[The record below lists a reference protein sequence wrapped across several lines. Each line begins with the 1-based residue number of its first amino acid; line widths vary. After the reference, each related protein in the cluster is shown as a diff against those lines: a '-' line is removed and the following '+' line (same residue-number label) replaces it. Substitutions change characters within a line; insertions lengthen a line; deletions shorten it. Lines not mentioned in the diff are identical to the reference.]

1 MSQYR
6 QQIADYFESHKDD
19 MLRSLSQIVAIDS
32 SFKPCGDESKPF
44 GEGSAAALAWA
55 QGFARD
61 NGFKTTNYD
70 NYAIDIDF
78 DDKEQVLGILS
89 HLDVVPASKDG
100 WHSDPFTLTE
110 RDGVLYGRGT
120 IDDKGPSVAVLYAMK
135 CIKELG
141 IPLKYGFR
149 AIMGGNEEQGCH
161 DIEYYQTKRA
171 FPKNIFTPDGSFP
184 VLNCEKGLLH
194 IRFSKPYDNARITEI
209 KAGKSLNAIPERCE
223 ALVDGKAVI
232 SAGKA
237 AHGSRPE
244 NGDNAITKFLSV
256 YDKGEIGLA
265 KLFPYGECDGSSCG
279 LGFSDEVSGTM
290 TCALTLLNTEGGR
303 LNGGVD
309 IRFPIDKTVDE
320 ILCIIKKALASA
332 GFEIDKYQGMEPHY
346 VDGSGDFVQK
356 LLKVYEEVKGEKGC
370 CIAEG
375 GITYVHNTEGGVA
388 FGAEFPD
395 EQNNMHGANEHISL
409 ETFMINCNMYANAI
423 VEICGLDV
431 RGKK

>member
-1 MSQYR
+1 MSQIKER
-6 QQIADYFESHKDD
+6 IAEYFEQHKEQ
-19 MLRSLSQIVAIDS
+19 MIKSLAELVAIDS
-32 SFKPCGDESKPF
+32 SFKPGNDEKPF

-55 QGFARD
+55 QAFARE
-61 NGFKTTNYD
+61 NGFITTNYD

-78 DDKEQVLGILS
+78 DDKEQVLAILS

-120 IDDKGPSVAVLYAMK
+120 IDDKGPSIAVLYAMK

-141 IPLKYGFR
+141 IPLKKGFR
-149 AIMGGNEEQGCH
+149 AVMGGNEERGCN
-161 DIEYYQTKRA
+161 DIVYYQQKRP
-171 FPKNIFTPDGSFP
+171 FPKNVFTPDGSFP

-194 IRFSKPYDNARITEI
+194 IKFSKPFADEHISSI
-209 KAGKSLNAIPERCE
+209 KGGISLNAIPERCE
-223 ALVDGKAVI
+223 AVVDGKTVV

-256 YDKGEIGLA
+256 YDKDGKIGLGR
-265 KLFPYGECDGSSCG
+265 LFPHGECDGKSCG
-279 LGFSDEVSGTM
+279 MGFSDKVSGTM

-303 LNGGVD
+303 LHGGVD
-309 IRFPIDKTVDE
+309 IRYPIDKTLAE
-320 ILCIIKKALASA
+320 ITEMITAALQSA
-332 GFEIDKYQGMEPHY
+332 GFEVDSCEGFEPHY
-346 VDGSGDFVQK
+346 VDEKSDFVQK
-356 LLKVYEEVKGEKGC
+356 LLKVYEDVLGEKGE
-370 CIAEG
+370 CISEG

-395 EQNNMHGANEHISL
+395 EQNNMHGADEHISL

-423 VEICGLDV
+423 VEICG
-431 RGKK
+431 

>member
-1 MSQYR
+1 MSEYK
-6 QQIADYFESHKDD
+6 QQIAEYFEKNKEQ
-19 MLRSLSQIVAIDS
+19 MIKSLSEIVAIDS
-32 SFKPCGDESKPF
+32 SYAPTGDDKKPF
-44 GEGSAAALAWA
+44 GEGSAKALAWA
-55 QGFARD
+55 QAFAKD

-78 DDKEQVLGILS
+78 DDKEQVLAILS
-89 HLDVVPASKDG
+89 HLDVVPAAKDG

-141 IPLKYGFR
+141 IPLRSGFR
-149 AIMGGNEEQGCH
+149 AVMGGNEEKGCN
-161 DIEYYQTKRA
+161 DIVYYQQQRP
-171 FPKNIFTPDGSFP
+171 FPKNVFTPDGSFP

-194 IRFSKPYDNARITEI
+194 ITFSKPFDDAHISSI
-209 KAGKSLNAIPERCE
+209 KGGISLNAIPERCE
-223 ALVDGKAVI
+223 AVVDGKTVI

-256 YDKGEIGLA
+256 YDKEGAVGLGR
-265 KLFPYGECDGSSCG
+265 LFPHGEYDGSSCG
-279 LGFSDEVSGTM
+279 LGFSDEVSGVM
-290 TCALTLLNTEGGR
+290 TCALTLLNTKGGR
-303 LNGGVD
+303 LHGGVD
-309 IRFPIDKTVDE
+309 IRYPIDRTLAE
-320 ILCIIKKALASA
+320 ITGIITAALEGA
-332 GFEIDKYQGMEPHY
+332 GFEINSCEGFEPHY
-346 VDGSGDFVQK
+346 VDEKSDFVQK
-356 LLKVYEEVKGEKGC
+356 LLKVYEEVLGEKGE
-370 CIAEG
+370 CISEG

-395 EQNNMHGANEHISL
+395 EQNNMHGADEHISL

-423 VEICGLDV
+423 VEICG
-431 RGKK
+431 